1 MSMLENDLPCYLTYH
16 NITHTNYV
24 LEKTILIAEKEK
36 ISNQDLLLLK
46 IAALYHDSGFT
57 IGRENHEEQSCGIV
71 IQDLKEI
78 AFSENEISQICGMI
92 MATKIP
98 QRPKNKLENILADAD
113 LEYLGT
119 DHFNFFS
126 QKLYEEMKYFHPDLS
141 PKQWLDIQI
150 NFISRHY
157 YHTDYCR
164 KYKEPIKIANLEV
177 IKERLF
183 LFNIDSKEL

>member
-1 MSMLENDLPCYLTYH
+1 MLENNLPSYLTYH
-16 NITHTNYV
+16 HTFHTQYV
-24 LEKTILIAEKEK
+24 LDKTILIADKEK
-36 ISNQDLLLLK
+36 ISSQDLLLLK

-78 AFSENEISQICGMI
+78 AFSESEISQICGMI
-92 MATKIP
+92 MATRIP

-150 NFISRHY
+150 NFISSHSF
-157 YHTDYCR
+157 HTDYCR
-164 KYKEPIKIANLEV
+164 KYTEPGKIKNLEK
-177 IKERLF
+177 IKAQATIF
-183 LFNIDSKEL
+183 L